1 MKSFA
6 SDNYAAVH
14 PAVLQAITAANVEHA
29 PSYGAD
35 PVTER
40 AIEVLRAEFGSHAT
54 VAFVSNGTG
63 ANVVGLRLMLRPWEH
78 VIGARTA
85 HIACDE
91 CGAPEQ
97 LLGAKLKLVDTP
109 DGKLTP
115 ELVAAVPEY
124 LGDMHRTQPRVVSI
138 SQATEYGTVYSPAE
152 VGALAEAAHSR
163 GLYLHLDGARLA
175 NAAASLG
182 VSLAQA
188 SSDCGVDVLSFGGTK
203 NGLMGAEAVVVL
215 RPELADALPYARKQ
229 LMQLQSKGRFLA
241 AQFLA
246 TMDGELWRTTAAH
259 ANAMAARLEAG
270 ISCLPG
276 VTITQRRQVN
286 VVFATVPPS
295 AVSGLQQAAPFYV
308 WDETS
313 TEVRLMC
320 SWDTTEADVD
330 AFVANAAMVLGAEA
344 LGAEVGRSAEAAI
357 PLTSRGQST

>member
-6 SDNYAAVH
+6 SDNYAGVH
-14 PAVLQAITAANVEHA
+14 PAVLQAVVAANVEHA
-29 PSYGAD
+29 TSYGAD
-35 PVTER
+35 RVSER
-40 AIEVLRAEFGSHAT
+40 AIEVLQAEFGGQAS

-63 ANVVGLRLMLRPWEH
+63 ANVVGLRLVLRPWEH
-78 VIGARTA
+78 VICARTA

-97 LLGAKLKLVDTP
+97 LLGTKLKLVDTP

-124 LGDMHRTQPRVVSI
+124 LGDLHRTQPRVVSI

-152 VGALAEAAHSR
+152 VSALAEAAHSR

-175 NAAASLG
+175 NAAASQG
-182 VSLAQA
+182 ASLAGV

-246 TMDGELWRTTAAH
+246 AMDGELWRTMASH
-259 ANAMAARLEAG
+259 ANAMAARLEVGIAG
-270 ISCLPG
+270 LPG
-276 VTITQRRQVN
+276 VTVTQRRQVN
-286 VVFATVPPS
+286 VVFATMPPAAVPR
-295 AVSGLQQAAPFYV
+295 LQQVAPFYV
-308 WDETS
+308 WDEVS

-330 AFVANAAMVLGAEA
+330 AFVAAAADVL
-344 LGAEVGRSAEAAI
+344 GRSAD
-357 PLTSRGQST
+357 PSVGLTSVGQST